1 MEKKLKKP
9 KPFFDH
15 WKNVVLEKV
24 WTHLE
29 KRNSYNVNSVLTKNC
44 VKKELEELQRK
55 YVFAPTDKAAKN
67 VTIICKKFYV
77 SLIDKEINSKN
88 FQKEDVSPE
97 EVIKKHSTFLSSVSI
112 QMDEENRNLPFL
124 YCTVKQ
130 HKNPIGFRYITAG
143 YNSSLKQL
151 SVLVGICLK
160 SMLHSAKNYSNF
172 LSIGIDSITVMI
184 FMLLMDMMR
193 YWNFF
198 ILVILYIKDAKIY
211 QPLISVH
218 CTHLF
223 HMTS

>member
-1 MEKKLKKP
+1 
-9 KPFFDH
+9 
-15 WKNVVLEKV
+15 
-24 WTHLE
+24 
-29 KRNSYNVNSVLTKNC
+29 
-44 VKKELEELQRK
+44 
-55 YVFAPTDKAAKN
+55 
-67 VTIICKKFYV
+67 
-77 SLIDKEINSKN
+77 
-88 FQKEDVSPE
+88 
-97 EVIKKHSTFLSSVSI
+97 
-112 QMDEENRNLPFL
+112 MDEENKNLPFL

-160 SMLHSAKNYSNF
+160 SMLHSAKNYSKYRNRF
-172 LSIGIDSITVMI
+172 HTITVMI

-198 ILVILYIKDAKIY
+198 IRVILHIKDAKIY